1 MQKVL
6 FSFHAAQ
13 RMQQRLKISV
23 TTKDDVNIS
32 SAFFKSKTEFYNG
45 QICEFWAS
53 RDSSTPVVL
62 VIAQDSKVVLTVLL
76 GSELLGKTASFTDSC
91 MRGTAH

>member
-6 FSFHAAQ
+6 FSFHAAE

-53 RDSSTPVVL
+53 RDPSTPVVL
-62 VIAQDSKVVLTVLL
+62 VVAQSSKVVLTVLL
-76 GSELLGKTASFTDSC
+76 GSELLGKTAGFTDSC
-91 MRGTAH
+91 MRGARH